1 MVFFDPTADQ
11 AWWYTPSPAR
21 GGQPYK
27 VNAEP
32 ADLDLLIDYFAIVV
46 MFVAWLA
53 RWFSQPQRGTDA
65 ADQPEQSK
73 IPRIV
78 EEPILACELRNADQD
93 ESIQDSA
100 SVAEEA
106 EQVLNEDDKET
117 NYASIH
123 TSFQSIFDHDEA
135 EFQISETQAP
145 KFEREVLI
153 MKLECQEADLKFE
166 QGDLGEK
173 CAADCKESGRS
184 TAAPLR
190 VQQEQL
196 YFRQASPT
204 DEARGVIAEKKKKE
218 FDKVVADLKVN
229 FSKIRNFDR
238 FLTLIYRQM
247 RFLKNFLKSI
257 FFEKI

>member
-1 MVFFDPTADQ
+1 
-11 AWWYTPSPAR
+11 
-21 GGQPYK
+21 
-27 VNAEP
+27 
-32 ADLDLLIDYFAIVV
+32 

-106 EQVLNEDDKET
+106 EQALNEDDKET

-153 MKLECQEADLKFE
+153 MKLECQKADLKFE

-184 TAAPLR
+184 SAAPLR
-190 VQQEQL
+190 IQQEQL

-204 DEARGVIAEKKKKE
+204 DEARGIIAEKKKKE

-229 FSKIRNFDR
+229 FSEIRNLDR
-238 FLTLIYRQM
+238 FLTLISTNEI
-247 RFLKNFLKSI
+247 FKS